1 MKKIII
7 ATKNKS
13 KIVEMKTAF
22 KNQPVEIISLSE
34 FGDLPDAVEDGK
46 TFAENA
52 RIKAEFYVEKTGC
65 ACIADDSGIEV
76 DALDGMPGIYSA
88 RFSGFHADDNTN
100 NEKLLSELNRVGVEE
115 SKADYRCV
123 VVFKDTDGTTFE
135 SEGICYGT
143 VKKIARGRSGFG
155 YDPYFYIDD
164 NKTMAELTLE
174 QKDKISHRGKALRQM
189 VDMLKNYYI

>member
-13 KIVEMKTAF
+13 KIVEMQTAF
-22 KNQPVEIISLSE
+22 KNQPIQIISLSD
-34 FGDLPDAVEDGK
+34 FGDLPDAEENGK

-52 RIKAEFYVEKTGC
+52 RIKAEFYVSKTGC

-88 RFSGFHADDNTN
+88 RFSGFHADDDTN
-100 NEKLLSELNRVGVEE
+100 NEKLLSELDRVGVNE

-123 VVFKDTDGTTFE
+123 VVFMDTDGTTFE
-135 SEGICYGT
+135 TEGICYGT
-143 VKKIARGRSGFG
+143 VKKIARGKSGFG
-155 YDPYFYIDD
+155 YDPYFYIDES
-164 NKTMAELTLE
+164 KTMAELTLE
-174 QKDKISHRGKALRQM
+174 QKDKISHRGEALRKM
-189 VDMLKNYYI
+189 VDLLKSYV